1 MTTIELTQTKGPFG
15 DECSLYSFT
24 PKSEHLTLQ
33 DLIADARRTTGDW
46 GYIEVSFAGTKFT
59 LEYRHGQV
67 ISSDIPEGLYEKEI
81 TGGTAYG
88 GWSRMDYMVEI
99 PTPGYGGKR
108 PGAGRPRKGEELRI
122 PITFS
127 VDPAIMKMA
136 QELRKA
142 GFPLGT
148 HIEALI
154 QEKYSWYF
162 NKPFGDSD

>member
-1 MTTIELTQTKGPFG
+1 MENINMVQTAGPFG
-15 DECSLYSFT
+15 DGCSIYSFT
-24 PKSEHLTLQ
+24 TKKEHYTIM
-33 DLIADARRTTGDW
+33 DLIADCRRNTGEW
-46 GYIEVSFAGTKFT
+46 GYIKVTIAGVEYNA
-59 LEYRHGQV
+59 EYRHGQI
-67 ISSDIPEGLYEKEI
+67 ISNDIPESLFEVEI

-88 GWSRMDYMVEI
+88 GWSRMDYKVEI
-99 PTPGYGGKR
+99 PVGYGGKR

-127 VDPAIMKMA
+127 VDPSTMKMA

>member
-1 MTTIELTQTKGPFG
+1 MNNIELTQTKGPFG
-15 DECSLYSFT
+15 DETSLYTFT
-24 PKSEHLTLQ
+24 TKKEHYTIM
-33 DLIADARRTTGDW
+33 DLIADCRRNTGEW
-46 GYIEVSFAGTKFT
+46 GYIEVTIAGVKYEA
-59 LEYRHGQV
+59 EYRHGQ
-67 ISSDIPEGLYEKEI
+67 IMSNDIPESLFDVEI
-81 TGGTAYG
+81 TGGTAHG

-154 QEKYSWYF
+154 QEKYSWFF
-162 NKPFGDSD
+162 NKPLGDSD